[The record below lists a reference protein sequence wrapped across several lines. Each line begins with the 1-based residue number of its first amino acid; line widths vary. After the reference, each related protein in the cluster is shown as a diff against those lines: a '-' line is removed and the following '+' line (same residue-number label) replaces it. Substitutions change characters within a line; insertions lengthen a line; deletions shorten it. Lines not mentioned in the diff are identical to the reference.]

1 MAFTTLLRRFV
12 ETAAVLGATALAASA
27 QNPADLE
34 SQARGILEKRCL
46 GCHGPAIK
54 TSGLDLS
61 ARESALRGG
70 TKGAA
75 LKPGSPEDSLLIR
88 RVMSGQM
95 PPNSPLPAAE
105 REALRRWIQAGAP
118 WQESRPGTAPE
129 GGPGWW
135 SLQGLKRTE
144 APDPAGIPERWRKTD
159 LDRRVFAKLQ
169 EMGLRPSPPAPR
181 QALIRRASFD
191 LLGLPPKPEEVDAFV
206 NDPDPGAYE
215 KLVDRLL
222 ASPQYG
228 ERQARHW
235 LDVVRYTESE
245 GFERDWPR
253 DNAWAYR
260 DYVIKSFN
268 DDRPYAEFAK
278 QQIAGDVL
286 EPVTRDGIVAT
297 GFLVSGPTDEVGL
310 TSAVAEQRAMVREDQ
325 LEEMLGAVS
334 QTFLGLTVNCA
345 RCHNHKFDPIP
356 QKDYYRM
363 KAVFEGVWQGD
374 RPLLTP
380 DEQAERDRRTGP
392 LRKAIGEAE
401 DELARIQAPARE
413 RFLRSRGYRA
423 AAPAPFAQWTFDT
436 DARDSTG
443 SLHGS
448 LTEKAGVS
456 GGLLRPAAKKE
467 PVTVETSSLRRDLR
481 EKTLE
486 AWILVHKLPEKG
498 MTVLQIAN
506 ASGYRGAAMDAIRY
520 AGGANHQWENSST
533 ARFRS
538 LDVKGPPE
546 DAKENDRLHMAITY
560 SSDGTIALYRN
571 GQPYGKPYKPEIDTP
586 VGRLQTYLHDDA
598 TVSFTTSPD
607 LELDEAR
614 LYDAA
619 LSPEQVAA
627 SFAAGAPSA
636 EWEDLR
642 RVMTA
647 EERRRAESLRGR
659 LAELAQELKAIPDPA
674 KVYAAVA
681 KKPEPTFLLARGDV
695 NRKTEQVTP
704 AGLSC
709 LQGHRGDFGLSPNAD
724 EAERRRKLAEWIAS
738 AENPLFSRVMV
749 NRVWQSHFGAGLV
762 ASPSDFGVNGGRP
775 SHPELLDA
783 LALKF
788 IESGWSLKKLHREIL
803 LSETY
808 SQSSAFNPEASAK
821 DADNRFLWR
830 FAPRRLE
837 GEEVRDAILAASGRL
852 NPKMGGPSFRP
863 FTYETKGSLYIY
875 APIDKDDAELDR
887 RTVYR
892 MNVNSAGSPMLE
904 ALDCPVPS
912 VKTPRR
918 ATTTT
923 ALQALSLMNSPFV
936 MRQMKAFAE
945 RVNRDAGADAPAQI
959 DRAFRLALG
968 RPPAGEELAWS
979 RPLLQEQ
986 GLEALCWGLFNSSE
1000 FVYIH

>member
-1 MAFTTLLRRFV
+1 MAFTSFLRRFV
-12 ETAAVLGATALAASA
+12 EAAAALGAVALAANA
-27 QNPADLE
+27 QNAADLE
-34 SQARGILEKRCL
+34 SQARGVLEKRCL
-46 GCHGPAIK
+46 GCHGPATK

-61 ARESALRGG
+61 ARERALQGG
-70 TKGAA
+70 TRGPA
-75 LKPGSPEDSLLIR
+75 LKPGSPEDSLLLR
-88 RVMSGQM
+88 RVLAGQM
-95 PPNSPLPAAE
+95 PPASPLPAAE
-105 REALRRWIQAGAP
+105 REILRRWIQAGAP
-118 WQESRPGTAPE
+118 WRESRPGAPPE

-135 SLQGLKRTE
+135 SLQPLKWVE
-144 APDPAGIPERWRKTD
+144 APSLPGIPDGWRRSD
-159 LDRRVFAKLQ
+159 VDRRVFAKLT
-169 EMGLRPSPPAPR
+169 EMGLRPSPPAGR

-191 LLGLPPKPEEVDAFV
+191 LLGVPPKPEEVDAFV

-260 DYVIKSFN
+260 DYIIKSFN

-278 QQIAGDVL
+278 QQIAGDVM

-310 TSAVAEQRAMVREDQ
+310 TSAVADQRAMVREDQ

-345 RCHNHKFDPIP
+345 RCHDHKFDPIP

-380 DEQAERDRRTGP
+380 AEQAERERRTGP
-392 LRKAIGEAE
+392 PRKAIGEAE
-401 DELARIQAPARE
+401 EELARIQAPARE
-413 RFLRSRGYRA
+413 RVLRSRGYRPA
-423 AAPAPFAQWTFDT
+423 AAVPYAQWTFDT
-436 DARDSTG
+436 DARDG
-443 SLHGS
+443 VGKMHASLA
-448 LTEKAGVS
+448 EKAGVG
-456 GGLLRPAAKKE
+456 GGLLRPSAKKE
-467 PVTVETSSLRRDLR
+467 PVSVETSALQRDLR

-520 AGGANHQWENSST
+520 AGGANRQWENSST

-538 LDVKGPPE
+538 QDVKGPTE
-546 DAKENDRLHMAITY
+546 DAKEGDRLHLAITY
-560 SSDGTIALYRN
+560 SSDGTIAIYRN

-586 VGRLQTYLHDDA
+586 VGRLQTYMHDDA

-607 LELDEAR
+607 FELDEAR

-619 LSPEQVAA
+619 LSPEQIAA

-636 EWEDLR
+636 EWEDLH

-647 EERRRAESLRGR
+647 DERPRAEQLRGR
-659 LAELAQELKAIPDPA
+659 LAELAKELKAIPEPV

-695 NRKTEQVTP
+695 NRKLEQVTP

-709 LQGHRGDFGLSPNAD
+709 LKSHGGDFGLGQDST
-724 EAERRRKLAEWIAS
+724 EAERRRKLAEWIANP
-738 AENPLFSRVMV
+738 ANPLFSRVMV

-762 ASPSDFGVNGGRP
+762 GSPSDFGVNGGRP
-775 SHPELLDA
+775 SHPDLLDA

-788 IESGWSLKKLHREIL
+788 IESGWSVKKLHREIL

-808 SQSSAFNPEASAK
+808 RQSSAFNAEASTK
-821 DADNRFLWR
+821 DADNRLLWR

-837 GEEVRDAILAASGRL
+837 GEAVRDAILAASGRL
-852 NPKMGGPSFRP
+852 NAKMGGPSFRP
-863 FTYETKGSLYIY
+863 FTHEMKGSLYIY
-875 APIDKDDAELDR
+875 TPIDSDDAELDR

-892 MNVNSAGSPMLE
+892 MNVNSAGSPLLE

-936 MRQMKAFAE
+936 IRQMKAFAE
-945 RVNRDAGADAPAQI
+945 RVKRDAGADAAAQI

-968 RPPAGEELAWS
+968 RAPAGEELAWS
-979 RPLLQEQ
+979 RPLLEGQ